1 MAASDDVPTYETLT
15 IDNVCRD
22 VITISEVSTVLLT
35 DGTKQAFIE
44 SWSAVGESIF
54 YRKADQTLHFVDI
67 RRHLLHRVT
76 LTPDDNELSLW
87 SNHVVIHTK
96 DAIGVAA
103 EVEGNTDLLVIGA
116 KYGFAVVEIETGEM
130 KYVARVYTS
139 KADAERYVRG
149 RTDEQAF
156 SDYNIGF
163 V

>member
-1 MAASDDVPTYETLT
+1 VEEIMAPSDDIPTYETLT

-44 SWSAVGESIF
+44 SWF
-54 YRKADQTLHFVDI
+54 
-67 RRHLLHRVT
+67 
-76 LTPDDNELSLW
+76 
-87 SNHVVIHTK
+87 
-96 DAIGVAA
+96 GVAA
-103 EVEGNTDLLVIGA
+103 EVEGNTDLLVIEA

-149 RTDEQAF
+149 PTEEQAF
-156 SDYNIGF
+156 SHYNIG
-163 V
+163 VYERRRYRLQRKALGGYNARV